1 MEPNLPDTISCNNQ
15 LITSSVEF
23 LFFVLSTQMRRIY
36 FSKNLL
42 KYRVSKNRGVYF
54 PLLGN
59 IHYGI
64 VSQNWSMAE
73 QFLNF
78 TKHFDRKNYIS
89 VTTLEFWKYFPFFIQ
104 TILKRKR

>member
-15 LITSSVEF
+15 LTTSSVEF
-23 LFFVLSTQMRRIY
+23 IFFVLSTQMRRIY

-54 PLLGN
+54 PLFGN